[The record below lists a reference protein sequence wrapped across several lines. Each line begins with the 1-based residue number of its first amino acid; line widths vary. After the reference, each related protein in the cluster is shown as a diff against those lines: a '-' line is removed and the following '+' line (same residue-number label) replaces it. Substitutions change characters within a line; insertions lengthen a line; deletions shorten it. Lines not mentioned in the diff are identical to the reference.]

1 LHVFNLATESNTFLS
16 GKIGVFGVEVRLNN
30 MIREKAAPVVE
41 ISAGGFVVSKT
52 DSTLVALMARF
63 NRGGKLEWC
72 IPKGHLEAGENNEQA
87 ALREVFEET
96 GLKAEITDY
105 LGDVSYTFNQRG
117 KNVSKTVHVYLMNQV
132 SGELSMDH
140 DPNHEA
146 SELAWVKLDELIS
159 RLSHGSEKRIARVA
173 LELIGARS

>member
-1 LHVFNLATESNTFLS
+1 MLQILHGFGCLHRFNLATVSNTFVS
-16 GKIGVFGVEVRLNN
+16 GKIGAFDVEVRLNN
-30 MIREKAAPVVE
+30 MTREKPAPAVE
-41 ISAGGFVVSKT
+41 ISAGGFVVSKS
-52 DSTLVALMARF
+52 DPSLVALMARF

-72 IPKGHLEAGENNEQA
+72 IPKGHLEPGETNEQA
-87 ALREVFEET
+87 AVREVFEET

-117 KNVSKTVHVYLMNQV
+117 KNVSKTVHVFLMNHL

-146 SELAWVKLDELIS
+146 SELAWVKLDELIT
-159 RLSHGSEKRIARVA
+159 RLSH
-173 LELIGARS
+173 

>member
-1 LHVFNLATESNTFLS
+1 MFNLATTHRWFLS
-16 GKIGVFGVEVRLNN
+16 GEMGAFGLEVRLRN
-30 MIREKAAPVVE
+30 MTREKPSTVVE
-41 ISAGGFVVSKT
+41 VSAGGFVVSKT

-72 IPKGHLEAGENNEQA
+72 IPKGHLELNETNEQA

-96 GLKAEITDY
+96 GLSAEITDY
-105 LGDVSYTFNQRG
+105 LGDVSYTFNQKG

-132 SGELSMDH
+132 SGELTMEH

-146 SELAWVKLDELIS
+146 SELAWVKLSELIN
-159 RLSHGSEKRIARVA
+159 RLSHVNEKRIAKVA
-173 LELIGARS
+173 LELIEARS